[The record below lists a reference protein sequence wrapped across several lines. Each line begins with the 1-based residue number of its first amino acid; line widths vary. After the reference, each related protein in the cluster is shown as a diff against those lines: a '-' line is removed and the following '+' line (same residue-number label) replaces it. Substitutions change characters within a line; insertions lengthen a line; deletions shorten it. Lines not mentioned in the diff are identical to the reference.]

1 MLVQL
6 KRHNAS
12 MLCKRV
18 AQLVTLGSTLLCTA
32 AWSAV
37 AAEPSTTKTP
47 SINQYAAADMQ
58 LSQESV
64 ALLEDRISYWYE
76 RQRPDRME
84 EVIQQLLRVHP
95 KHPHLLEMQA
105 MLAVLQRDNALA
117 LALYQQLAELAPDNP
132 ATMRLKELIALDSEQ
147 QDAVSNARL
156 LSIAGRY
163 AEAAIRWR
171 QVFPNAP
178 TNPELALDFWETH
191 SLISSLPAEP
201 SVLRK
206 EFIGAA
212 ALAQLEAIQRAH
224 PNSVRAEITVLRTRL
239 YLGRLNQ
246 NNYERLIALSSDNIY
261 GQEAAMLFRHGA
273 ASLPANSTTLS
284 LLARAHNAMPTNGDI
299 NDIYQRVQQEV
310 NAERRLNANPYYQ
323 KRQQGLRSLENEQNS
338 TAETL
343 LKEALVG
350 RPTDPAI
357 LGGLGYA
364 TMRQGRHTEALSW
377 FKQAAK
383 LQPDVEQ
390 WPQLITVTTFWGGL
404 EQFDAALASANYPL
418 AQQLLTQLDTQ
429 PLAQEHNNLLLLRQA
444 QLNDAKGD
452 KALAYQG
459 YLQVL
464 LQDPSSSQAA
474 WQAFA
479 YVQTLNDIGAL
490 QQFYHKLSPSLQQ
503 ELHSE
508 YLRVSAGYYKQQA
521 DTYTQAG
528 ELDQAHN
535 ALLAAYQLTP
545 DDPWLVNSLAQ
556 SYEQRDEPARAAELF
571 QQLTTN
577 NQTEDA
583 RFAYALY
590 LARQGRDQEAQ
601 ASLANINEQNYTAG
615 MQALQVRLNER
626 AIQTG
631 GAVQT
636 INVAE
641 AAPIKE
647 TVLYIGFDRS
657 EKDGTPGITAL
668 NAKTVMLD
676 LRVPFAEQEG
686 YWFLRAD
693 PTWLNAGAADLD
705 DSYWRN
711 RLGTGVV
718 CTTNCP
724 TGVQPATKEFGVALG
739 AGAEFSDWWFDIGR
753 SPVGFNRSEWVGG
766 IGIRRALGEFGMR
779 LRFDRRIQTAT
790 LISFAGM
797 QDPFS
802 ERNWGAV
809 TRNGVNLGFSWDQGG
824 ALGWWSSLGYEKYR
838 GYNVADNARW
848 YGYTGGYWRAY
859 ETEPVAIT
867 VGVTTLFWGFDKDLS
882 NTTFGQGHYY
892 SPELYKSISLPLTVF
907 GRIDRFSYLVRGAI
921 GYSDTQLGATDFFPT
936 DPALQNSAM
945 AQQDNT
951 GVLPVWE
958 AGTGGGFS
966 SSLVANI
973 EYQLN
978 RSWYVGMLINLVR
991 SETFSPNQGQIYLRY
1006 HFGGNNLP
1014 VARPPDPPTRYVD
1027 R

>member
-1 MLVQL
+1 MLVPL
-6 KRHNAS
+6 KRSDTS

-18 AQLVTLGSTLLCTA
+18 AQVLILGCALYSATSFALA
-32 AWSAV
+32 ADPA
-37 AAEPSTTKTP
+37 PTKTP
-47 SINQYAAADMQ
+47 AINQYAAADIL
-58 LSQESV
+58 LSRESV
-64 ALLEDRISYWYE
+64 ALLEDRIVYWYE

-95 KHPHLLEMQA
+95 NHPHLLEMQA
-105 MLAVLQRDNALA
+105 MLAVLQRDNARA
-117 LALYQQLAELAPDNP
+117 LVLYQQLAELAPNNP
-132 ATMRLKELIALDSEQ
+132 ATLRLKELIALDSEQ

-191 SLISSLPAEP
+191 ARVSSLPAE
-201 SVLRK
+201 SGILRN
-206 EFIGAA
+206 EFIGLA
-212 ALAQLEAIQRAH
+212 ALAKLEEIQRSQPH
-224 PNSVRAEITVLRTRL
+224 SVRAEMAVLRTRL
-239 YLGRLNQ
+239 FLRRLNQ
-246 NNYERLIALSSDNIY
+246 RHYERLIALSGDNIY
-261 GQEAAMLFRHGA
+261 GTEATTLFRRGA
-273 ASLPANSTTLS
+273 SSLPANENTLS
-284 LLARAHNAMPTNGDI
+284 LLARAHNVMPNNGEI
-299 NDIYQRVQQEV
+299 HEMYLRVQNEV
-310 NAERRLNANPYYQ
+310 NAQRRLNANPYYQ
-323 KRQQGLRSLENEQNS
+323 KQQQGLRSLDNGQNVD
-338 TAETL
+338 A
-343 LKEALVG
+343 EALLTAALAG
-350 RPTDPAI
+350 RPNDSDI

-364 TMRQGRHTEALSW
+364 TMRQGRHIEALGW

-383 LQPDVEQ
+383 LQPEVEQ
-390 WPQLITVTTFWGGL
+390 WQQLITVTTFWAEL
-404 EQFDAALASANYPL
+404 EQFDAALATADYSQ
-418 AQQLLTQLDTQ
+418 AQQLLVQLHTQ
-429 PLAQEHNNLLLLRQA
+429 PLAQEHGTMLLLREA
-444 QLNDAKGD
+444 RLNDAKGE

-459 YLQVL
+459 YQQVL
-464 LQDPSSSQAA
+464 LQDPASSQAA

-479 YVQTLNDIGAL
+479 YVQTLNDISTL
-490 QQFYHKLSPSLQQ
+490 QQFYQTLSPSLQQ

-508 YLRVSAGYYKQQA
+508 YVRVSAGYYKQQA
-521 DTYTQAG
+521 DTYAQAG
-528 ELDQAHN
+528 ELGKAHE

-545 DDPWLVNSLAQ
+545 TDPWLVNSLAQ
-556 SYEQRDEPARAAELF
+556 SYEQRNDPQRAADVFAALNA
-571 QQLTTN
+571 Q

-601 ASLANINEQNYTAG
+601 ASLAEISSQNYTQG

-626 AIQTG
+626 TLQTG
-631 GAVQT
+631 GAVPQF
-636 INVAE
+636 NAE
-641 AAPIKE
+641 AASLPTKE
-647 TVLYIGFDRS
+647 AVLYIGLDRS

-668 NAKTVMLD
+668 DSKTVMLD
-676 LRVPFAEQEG
+676 LRVPFAERDG

-705 DSYWRN
+705 NSYWRN
-711 RLGTGVV
+711 RWGTGVV
-718 CTTNCP
+718 CSTDCP

-766 IGIRRALGEFGMR
+766 IGISRSLGEFGMR

-790 LISFAGM
+790 LLSFSGM

-802 ERNWGAV
+802 DRNWGAV

-859 ETEPVAIT
+859 ETEPVALT
-867 VGVTTLFWGFDKDLS
+867 VGLTTLFWGFDKDLS

-907 GRIDRFSYLVRGAI
+907 GRIERFSYLVRGAI

-936 DPALQNSAM
+936 DPGLQNSAL
-945 AQQDNT
+945 AQQGST

-973 EYQLN
+973 EYQVN
-978 RSWYVGMLINLVR
+978 RSWYLGMLVNLVR